1 MSNYIYGKSVSLD
14 GSANQPDQDGAPTA
28 EPKLSDLSRHQ
39 TFRLTEAE
47 KDRLKLL
54 AQEQGV
60 SISTLLRSL
69 ITAAS

>member
-1 MSNYIYGKSVSLD
+1 MIKITGKSVSLD
-14 GSANQPDQDGAPTA
+14 GSTNQPDQDAAPTA
-28 EPKLSDLSRHQ
+28 EPRSPDLNRHQ